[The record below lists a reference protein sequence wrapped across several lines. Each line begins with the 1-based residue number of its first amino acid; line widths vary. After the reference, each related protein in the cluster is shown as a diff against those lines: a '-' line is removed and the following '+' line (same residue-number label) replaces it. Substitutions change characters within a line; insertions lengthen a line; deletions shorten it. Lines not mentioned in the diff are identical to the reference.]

1 MPSVF
6 RVFSTAA
13 FERSVKRLA
22 KKNPRIPDVLEQLLR
37 VLETDPLNTSR
48 RHNIKKL
55 TGVDAGDGQWRIRA
69 GVYRLRYD
77 IDGNTVTLHSI
88 NHRREAY

>member
-1 MPSVF
+1 MFSAF

-13 FERSVKRLA
+13 FERSVRRLA
-22 KKNPRIPDVLEQLLR
+22 KKNPGIPGMLERLLKI
-37 VLETDPLNTSR
+37 LETDPLNTSR

-55 TGVDAGDGQWRIRA
+55 TGIDAGDGQWRIRS